1 LTPRRNHY
9 YCASRARI
17 CARGASDDVR
27 MLLIR
32 LGRELHS
39 DDLRHVFLASGRTRK
54 LADML
59 ENPAVSLVGKAGA
72 AILAV

>member
-1 LTPRRNHY
+1 
-9 YCASRARI
+9 
-17 CARGASDDVR
+17 